1 MSVPEEQQPS
11 GMATIKNNR
20 GLKLVAII
28 LIVLM
33 ILIIS
38 GRWLYHY
45 MTHVHEIDARIEGH
59 VTTISSR
66 LPGWLVKFDLVEGD
80 RVKQGDVIALVDRR
94 DAALAL
100 QALQAREQA
109 MAAQV
114 EQIQTQI
121 ELATG
126 QTSGEY
132 DQAQRELDAA
142 NAAVLSQ
149 QAVLHQAQE
158 DYQRAEQ
165 LAQDKVIPKQS
176 RDHAY
181 HTYQEAQQVYAQTN
195 ARVRAAAAAVAAAKA
210 KRLGPAVLRKQLD
223 VLSHQLAELRAQ
235 RQRQELDVQ
244 DRVIKAPIPGL
255 IDKTLVERG
264 EYVSPGQGLL
274 IMHDPADIYVEAQL
288 KETLLANVKI
298 GQVVDIHVDAFPD
311 RHYTGR
317 VERIVKAATNQ
328 FALLPDPNP
337 SGNFTKVTQRIPIRI
352 RLDHPDAYLSPGMM
366 VEVDIDTRG

>member
-1 MSVPEEQQPS
+1 MSVPEEQQPA
-11 GMATIKNNR
+11 GIARIKNNR

-28 LIVLM
+28 LIVLVM
-33 ILIIS
+33 LIVS
-38 GRWLYHY
+38 ARWLYHY
-45 MTHVHEIDARIEGH
+45 LTHVHEIDARIEGH

-66 LPGWLVKFDLVEGD
+66 LPGWLMKFDIVEGD
-80 RVKQGDVIALVDRR
+80 RIKQNDVLAIVDRR
-94 DAALAL
+94 DAILAL

-114 EQIQTQI
+114 DQIQTQI

-126 QTSGEY
+126 QSTGEY

-149 QAVLHQAQE
+149 QSVLHQAQE

-165 LAQDKVIPKQS
+165 LAQEKVIPKQA

-181 HTYQEAQQVYAQTN
+181 HAYREAQQIYAQSS

-210 KRLGPAVLRKQLD
+210 KRLGPEVLRKQLD

-244 DRVIKAPIPGL
+244 DRVIKAPIPGV

-274 IMHDPADIYVEAQL
+274 IMHDPKDIYVEAQL
-288 KETLLANVKI
+288 KETLLSDVRI
-298 GQVVDIHVDAFPD
+298 GQPVDIHVDAFPD

-317 VERIVKAATNQ
+317 VECIVKAATNQ

-337 SGNFTKVTQRIPIRI
+337 SGNFTKVTQRIPVRI

>member
-1 MSVPEEQQPS
+1 MSVPEEQPLA
-11 GMATIKNNR
+11 GFARIGNNR
-20 GLKLVAII
+20 ILKLGG
-28 LIVLM
+28 
-33 ILIIS
+33 LIIIGLLVLIMG

-80 RVKQGDVIALVDRR
+80 RVKQGDVLALVDRR

-121 ELATG
+121 ELSTG
-126 QTSGEY
+126 QTGGEY

-149 QAVLHQAQE
+149 QSALHQVQE

-165 LAQDKVIPKQS
+165 LVQDNVIPKQT

-181 HTYQEAQQVYAQTN
+181 HAYQEAQHVYAQAS

-235 RQRQELDVQ
+235 RERQELDVQ
-244 DRVIKAPIPGL
+244 DRVVQAPFPAV

-274 IMHDPADIYVEAQL
+274 MMHDPADIYVEAQL
-288 KETLLANVKI
+288 KETLLSNVRI
-298 GQVVDIHVDAFPD
+298 GQAVDIHVDAFPD

-337 SGNFTKVTQRIPIRI
+337 SGNFTKVTQRIPVRI

>member
-1 MSVPEEQQPS
+1 
-11 GMATIKNNR
+11 MARINSKR
-20 GLKLVAII
+20 GLKLVALI
-28 LIVLM
+28 LIVLV
-33 ILIIS
+33 ILIVS

-45 MTHVHEIDARIEGH
+45 MTHIHEIDARIEGH

-80 RVKQGDVIALVDRR
+80 RVKQGDVLALVDRR
-94 DAALAL
+94 DAVLAL
-100 QALQAREQA
+100 HALQAREQA

-126 QTSGEY
+126 QTGGEY

-149 QAVLHQAQE
+149 QSVLHQAQE

-165 LAQDKVIPKQS
+165 LAQDKVIPKQA

-181 HTYQEAQQVYAQTN
+181 HTYQEAQQVYAQSSS
-195 ARVRAAAAAVAAAKA
+195 RVRAAAAAVAAARA
-210 KRLGPAVLRKQLD
+210 KRLGPEVLRKQLD
-223 VLSHQLAELRAQ
+223 VLSHQLAELQAQ

-244 DRVIKAPIPGL
+244 DRVIQAPIPGL

-274 IMHDPADIYVEAQL
+274 MMHDPADIYVEAQL
-288 KETLLANVKI
+288 KETLLSHVKI
-298 GQVVDIHVDAFPD
+298 GQAVDIHVDAFPD
-311 RHYTGR
+311 RQYTGR

-337 SGNFTKVTQRIPIRI
+337 SGNFTKVTQRIPVRI